1 MGYEYFILLKIH
13 HVAKENHVIDWD
25 NSKILDKEEHRKTR
39 WIKESIWI
47 RSRNSTMNREGGA
60 YILSHLYDPLLKKI
74 PGGKKTSGK
83 TSTSGDQVS
92 RSRVDGSITSTQL

>member
-1 MGYEYFILLKIH
+1 
-13 HVAKENHVIDWD
+13 
-25 NSKILDKEEHRKTR
+25 
-39 WIKESIWI
+39 
-47 RSRNSTMNREGGA
+47 MNREGGA

-74 PGGKKTSGK
+74 PGEKKTSGK